1 MARTSIVPGGQ
12 QTGQGVRTRREQR
25 VDGAIREQL
34 SSSQATQMGNG
45 EQASPPA
52 TTTAQSCLTFSNPGS
67 SVHGIFQARILEW
80 VAIPSSRGSSDPGME
95 SLTSPALAGRFFTT
109 CATWEVLSLCR
120 PTAVPK
126 GGVGETS
133 PGLQRRGMEPDV
145 GGLRTRRTRRD
156 SASDGDV
163 WGECG
168 WPLAQRQPCEGE
180 DRHLGWKWVW
190 EAVREG
196 GLGVVS
202 RLRLWGKAMFLQ
214 IRLSDS
220 KIYSSRS

>member
-12 QTGQGVRTRREQR
+12 QTGRGVRTRGEQR

-34 SSSQATQMGNG
+34 SSSQATQMGNR

-52 TTTAQSCLTFSNPGS
+52 TATAQSCLTLSNPGS
-67 SVHGIFQARILEW
+67 SVHGIFQARISEW

-109 CATWEVLSLCR
+109 CATWEVLSPCR

-126 GGVGETS
+126 GGIGETS
-133 PGLQRRGMEPDV
+133 LGLQRRGMEPDV
-145 GGLRTRRTRRD
+145 GGLRTRRD

-168 WPLAQRQPCEGE
+168 WPPAQGQPCEGE
-180 DRHLGWKWVW
+180 DRHLGWKWEW

-202 RLRLWGKAMFLQ
+202 RLRLRGKAMFLQ
-214 IRLSDS
+214 IWLSDS